1 MFPGRLGG
9 APFNITLGV
18 NNYNRRMTTLVSE
31 TNTKRKRPVL
41 VWLISGFLVL
51 AVVGGNVYFLVHLF
65 GVGSNTTYTA
75 GLSDLTAMDYVR
87 RAVGALLSLA
97 AAVSLFLLR
106 KIAVTLFL
114 FMLAVAGALV
124 VYSVSVGVTPL
135 GSFVVLVF
143 PALMFW
149 YAWRLKKRGL
159 LV

>member
-1 MFPGRLGG
+1 M
-9 APFNITLGV
+9 
-18 NNYNRRMTTLVSE
+18 VSE

-41 VWLISGFLVL
+41 VWLISGLLVL
-51 AVVGGNVYFLVHLF
+51 AVVGGNAYFLVHLF
-65 GVGSNTTYTA
+65 GMGSNATYAA

-106 KIAVTLFL
+106 KIAVALFL
-114 FMLAVAGALV
+114 FMLALGGALV
-124 VYSVSVGVTPL
+124 VYSVSVGITPR

>member
-1 MFPGRLGG
+1 
-9 APFNITLGV
+9 
-18 NNYNRRMTTLVSE
+18 MTILVSE

-41 VWLISGFLVL
+41 VWLISGFIVL
-51 AVVGGNVYFLVHLF
+51 AVVGGNAYFLVHLF
-65 GVGSNTTYTA
+65 GMGNDATYAA

-106 KIAVTLFL
+106 KIAVALFL
-114 FMLAVAGALV
+114 VMLALASALV
-124 VYSVSVGVTPL
+124 VYSVSVGVPPQ
-135 GSFVVLVF
+135 GAFVMLVL

-149 YAWRLKKRGL
+149 YAWRLKKWGL